1 MNKKKTNYTGKVL
14 EYTLKTKIMA
24 ETNKLTAIIDSGE
37 KTEIQ
42 KLENNKT
49 SKDSKIMTNK
59 KQPNN
64 SICRKLK

>member
-14 EYTLKTKIMA
+14 EYTLKTKFMA
-24 ETNKLTAIIDSGE
+24 ERNLLTATMDSGE

-42 KLENNKT
+42 GLENKKT

-64 SICRKLK
+64 